1 MSVIN
6 PCLTLAVCALSA
18 GVGRTGTF
26 LALDQLL
33 QQMRQEKL
41 VDVFG
46 VVYSLRMNRYQMI
59 QTLVRSLLPLFS
71 LHFTGVHRAG
81 SWRSWLAKP
90 STPRLLLSLSLCPP
104 GAESSSSAGVEI
116 AGGGGLE
123 LLRALLDPQQQ
134 HAESQRPPR
143 RLRNSPEH

>member
-59 QTLVRSLLPLFS
+59 QTLVRSLLSLFTPFHWS
-71 LHFTGVHRAG
+71 SQGWQLEELAG
-81 SWRSWLAKP
+81 QAQHPQAAPQPVTVSSW
-90 STPRLLLSLSLCPP
+90 C
-104 GAESSSSAGVEI
+104 
-116 AGGGGLE
+116 
-123 LLRALLDPQQQ
+123 
-134 HAESQRPPR
+134 
-143 RLRNSPEH
+143 